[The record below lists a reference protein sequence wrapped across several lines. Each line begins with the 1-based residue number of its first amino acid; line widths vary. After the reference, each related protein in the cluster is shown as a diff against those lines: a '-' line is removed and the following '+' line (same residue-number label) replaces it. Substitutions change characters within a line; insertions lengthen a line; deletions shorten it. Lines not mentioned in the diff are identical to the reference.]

1 MEPQGLDRNA
11 LIGILL
17 MSVLLGVW
25 MITTAPS
32 QEEIAAQRAAEEQ
45 AEAEAASSDSTDE
58 ALDVAELEPAGTDAL
73 EVPTD
78 SALFG
83 RALTGAPRDITVRT
97 DRYEAVF
104 STQGGTPTSFRLVNY
119 ARAGTDDAVDLVSN
133 PAGALALGFSPPT
146 GPYLDTRTL
155 QFRPVAGGELF
166 APDSL
171 RVSGEPRELAFE
183 APVGEGA
190 VRFVYTFDADSYD
203 IGFRVETPG
212 TDVLARSY
220 SLSWDGALPRSEQ
233 AIQEEVIQA
242 GAFGRLGGETDFVRP
257 DEPGDAEP
265 ITRSGRV
272 DWIAVKTKFFLAAV
286 IPAADTETDGYELT
300 GSQVGEYDTPDAFAQ
315 DYEARL
321 ELDGLGAG
329 ESDAY
334 TLYLGPMELRR
345 LAEYGLYDTV
355 DFGFGAFMTRPI
367 ARYFIA
373 PTFAFLSTFL
383 PNYGLVI
390 LLFALVVKLLL
401 WPLTAASYRNAAR
414 MRGLQPQMAVIKEK
428 YGDDPQKQQTAMMSL
443 YKEAGVNPLGGC
455 LPMLLQYPIL
465 IAMWRFFQVT
475 LVLRGE
481 SFLWATDLSA
491 PDPIL
496 HLPFTIPLYGDFV
509 AGFTLLMG
517 ASMMISMRLSMSGD
531 VAGQQK
537 VLLYIMPVFFL
548 AFFNRFPSG
557 LSLYYLGFNIFS
569 IVQQRMINNKVEKET
584 AAGGPKAAKQAKA
597 DAKTSGR
604 TRSNGKPKR
613 PGRRKKG
620 GFTSNVVSGAK
631 KKR

>member
-1 MEPQGLDRNA
+1 MEPQGLDRTA

-32 QEEIAAQRAAEEQ
+32 EAELLAQREAQEQ
-45 AEAEAASSDSTDE
+45 NGAEADTDEPDAVLEAPEAA
-58 ALDVAELEPAGTDAL
+58 DAL
-73 EVPTD
+73 EAPTD

-83 RALTGAPRDITVRT
+83 RALTGTPRDITVRT
-97 DRYEAVF
+97 DRYTAVF
-104 STQGGTPTSFRLVNY
+104 STQGGTLTSFRLLGY
-119 ARAGTDDAVDLVSN
+119 DRAGTDDHVDLVSN
-133 PAGALALGFSPPT
+133 PAGALALGFTPPT
-146 GPYLDTRTL
+146 GAYLDTRTL
-155 QFRPVAGGELF
+155 QFRPVVGGQAF
-166 APDSL
+166 ALDSL
-171 RVSGEPRELAFE
+171 RVADAPRELAFE

-190 VRFVYTFDADSYD
+190 LRFVYTFNPDSYD
-203 IGFRVETPG
+203 VGLRVETPG

-220 SLSWDGALPRSEQ
+220 SLVWDGALPRTEA

-265 ITRSGRV
+265 LTRSGRV
-272 DWIAVKTKFFLAAV
+272 DWVAVKTKFFLAAI
-286 IPAADTETDGYELT
+286 IPDARTETDGYELT
-300 GSQVGEYDTPDAFAQ
+300 GSQVGEFDTPDAFAQ

-321 ELDGLGAG
+321 ELGGIGAG
-329 ESDAY
+329 QADAY

-345 LAEYGLYDTV
+345 LAAYGLYDTV
-355 DFGFGAFMTRPI
+355 DFGFGATMTRPI

-373 PTFAFLSTFL
+373 PAFAFLSTFL

-390 LLFALVVKLLL
+390 ILFALVVKLLL

-414 MRGLQPQMAVIKEK
+414 MRGLQPQMNALKEK
-428 YGDDPQKQQTAMMSL
+428 YGDDPQKQQTAIMAL
-443 YKEAGVNPLGGC
+443 YREAGVNPLGGC

-475 LVLRGE
+475 LVLRGQ

-496 HLPFTIPLYGDFV
+496 QLPFSIPVYGDFV

-531 VAGQQK
+531 MAGQQK
-537 VLLYIMPVFFL
+537 VLLYIMPIFFL
-548 AFFNRFPSG
+548 SFFNRFPSG
-557 LSLYYLGFNIFS
+557 LSLYYLAFNLFS
-569 IVQQRMINNKVEKET
+569 IVQQRMINLKVEKET
-584 AAGGPKAAKQAKA
+584 AAGGPKVVRQAKA
-597 DAKTSGR
+597 DARADGR
-604 TRSNGKPKR
+604 ARSAGKPKR
-613 PGRRKKG
+613 PGRKRRG
-620 GFTSNVVSGAK
+620 GFTANAVAEAK
-631 KKR
+631 RKR

>member
-1 MEPQGLDRNA
+1 MEPQGLDRTA

-25 MITTAPS
+25 MITTAPT
-32 QEEIAAQRAAEEQ
+32 EEELLAQREAQEQ
-45 AEAEAASSDSTDE
+45 ADAQAADPAEE
-58 ALDVAELEPAGTDAL
+58 ALDVAELEPADADAL
-73 EVPTD
+73 VAPTD

-83 RALTGAPRDITVRT
+83 RALGGTPREVTVRT
-97 DRYEAVF
+97 DRYTAVL
-104 STQGGTPTSFRLVNY
+104 STTGGTLTSFRLTDF
-119 ARAGTDDAVDLVSN
+119 ARAGTDDAVELVSN

-146 GPYLDTRTL
+146 GAYLDTRTL
-155 QFRPVAGGELF
+155 QFRPAVGGEPF
-166 APDSL
+166 ALDSL
-171 RVSGEPRELAFE
+171 RVTDAPRELSFE

-190 VRFVYTFDADSYD
+190 LRFVYTFSPDSYD
-203 IGFRVETPG
+203 VGLRVETPG

-220 SLSWDGALPRSEQ
+220 SLVWDGALPRTEA

-257 DEPGDAEP
+257 DEAGEAEP

-272 DWIAVKTKFFLAAV
+272 DWVAVKTKFFLAAI
-286 IPAADTETDGYELT
+286 IPDASVQSDGYELT
-300 GSQVGEYDTPDAFAQ
+300 GSQVGEVDVPDAFLQ
-315 DYEARL
+315 DYQARL

-329 ESDAY
+329 EADAF

-345 LAEYGLYDTV
+345 LAAYGLYDTV

-373 PTFAFLSTFL
+373 PSFAFLSTFI
-383 PNYGLVI
+383 PDYGLVI
-390 LLFALVVKLLL
+390 IVFALLVKLLL

-414 MRGLQPQMAVIKEK
+414 MRGLQPQMNALKEK
-428 YGDDPQKQQTAMMSL
+428 YADDPQKQQQAMMGL

-475 LVLRGE
+475 LVLRGQG
-481 SFLWATDLSA
+481 FLWAEDLSA

-496 HLPFTIPLYGDFV
+496 NLPFAIPVYGDFV

-517 ASMMISMRLSMSGD
+517 LSMMISMRLSMSGD
-531 VAGQQK
+531 IGGQQK

-557 LSLYYLGFNIFS
+557 LSLYYLAFNLFS
-569 IVQQRMINNKVEKET
+569 IVQQRMINNKVEKE
-584 AAGGPKAAKQAKA
+584 AEAGGPAVGKKA
-597 DAKTSGR
+597 DAGANGR
-604 TRSNGKPKR
+604 ARSNGKPKR
-613 PGRRKKG
+613 PGRRRKRG
-620 GFTSNVVSGAK
+620 GFTANAIADAK
-631 KKR
+631 RRR